1 MDFEDC
7 LKTMAREGGSDLY
20 LTTGAPPS
28 AKFNGELRPLSSDAL
43 PPGRK
48 RSGDAERDRADVL
61 KDVLQRAERFGDGR
75 FRRALREDDVGEH
88 LNRSLSAS

>member
-7 LKTMAREGGSDLY
+7 LKTIAREGGSDLY

-43 PPGRK
+43 PPGRTK
-48 RSGDAERDRADVL
+48 ELANQL
-61 KDVLQRAERFGDGR
+61 M
-75 FRRALREDDVGEH
+75 DD
-88 LNRSLSAS
+88 

>member
-28 AKFNGELRPLSSDAL
+28 AKFNGELRPLSSTVL
-43 PPGRK
+43 SPGRTK
-48 RSGDAERDRADVL
+48 EFAHQLMDDQ
-61 KDVLQRAERFGDGR
+61 QRPV
-75 FRRALREDDVGEH
+75 VGE
-88 LNRSLSAS
+88 LRLGSGV

>member
-28 AKFNGELRPLSSDAL
+28 AKFNGELRPLSSAVL
-43 PPGRK
+43 SP
-48 RSGDAERDRADVL
+48 DRTKEFAHQLMD
-61 KDVLQRAERFGDGR
+61 DQQRPV
-75 FRRALREDDVGEH
+75 VGE
-88 LNRSLSAS
+88 LPLGSGV

>member
-28 AKFNGELRPLSSDAL
+28 AKFNGELRPLSSTVL
-43 PPGRK
+43 PPGRTK
-48 RSGDAERDRADVL
+48 ELARQLMDD
-61 KDVLQRAERFGDGR
+61 QRRPV
-75 FRRALREDDVGEH
+75 VGELRLESGVQFNQKVVH
-88 LNRSLSAS
+88 DAF

>member
-28 AKFNGELRPLSSDAL
+28 AKFNGELR
-43 PPGRK
+43 RYH
-48 RSGDAERDRADVL
+48 
-61 KDVLQRAERFGDGR
+61 QMC
-75 FRRALREDDVGEH
+75 FRPAAQK
-88 LNRSLSAS
+88 S

>member
-43 PPGRK
+43 PPGRTK
-48 RSGDAERDRADVL
+48 ELANQLMDDQ
-61 KDVLQRAERFGDGR
+61 QR
-75 FRRALREDDVGEH
+75 REFDEKLEMNLAV
-88 LNRSLSAS
+88 